1 MVEELL
7 HHLAHILVEGHHIL
21 PRALAEAL
29 PLNQDL
35 VHTAV
40 DTNLVELL
48 DDAHVGGV
56 HDSVLDLVNRVNHL
70 LHPTGL
76 GRVGS
81 DHGEAAAHVV
91 VDDGVNHG
99 LAPLVAVVLLDH
111 RREDLGGRIH
121 LGELANLL
129 ANGLLEAVLLELEDT
144 VHTHLVVPKRL
155 LAHKP
160 TLSTDAAVSSRDPG
174 SLLAGV
180 VLGGLDQSHEARVL
194 AGDLVGDRPDVAP
207 LGVNG
212 RDLGLGISHVAAE
225 AVGRVDHDGHAR
237 LELLDELDE
246 LVELGSTGVGRPDL
260 RRARLHVEVVGHA
273 ELQDLHV
280 LRVHTGVAIL
290 GIVLT
295 LRADTDVDM
304 DLLELIGLGRRG
316 GRGGRRLRNTPR
328 AVPGPAWDTA
338 DVQAVRVKPTVA
350 VVAKKQVS
358 LVRATL
364 ANGANDVLIHVSFD
378 FSLVA

>member
-1 MVEELL
+1 M
-7 HHLAHILVEGHHIL
+7 EGHHIL

-35 VHTAV
+35 IDTAV
-40 DTNLVELL
+40 HANLVELL

-111 RREDLGGRIH
+111 RREDLGRRVV
-121 LGELANLL
+121 LGKITDPL

-237 LELLDELDE
+237 LELLDEL
-246 LVELGSTGVGRPDL
+246 VELGSTGVVGRPDL

-304 DLLELIGLGRRG
+304 DLLELLGGSRRGGG

-338 DVQAVRVKPTVA
+338 DVQAV
-350 VVAKKQVS
+350 
-358 LVRATL
+358 L
-364 ANGANDVLIHVSFD
+364 
-378 FSLVA
+378 